1 VLVEQREPTIE
12 PRFDLQYSMDLGIG
26 ALHELTP
33 DANSHVTYLG
43 VGAYRNLVA
52 NVNGV

>member
-1 VLVEQREPTIE
+1 MLVEQREPAIE
-12 PRFDLQYSMDLGIG
+12 SWFDLQHRVDLGIG

-33 DANSHVTYLG
+33 DANSHVTYVDL
-43 VGAYRNLVA
+43 GAYRDLVA

>member
-1 VLVEQREPTIE
+1 VLVEQREPAVE
-12 PRFDLQYSMDLGIG
+12 SRFDLQHCMHLGIG

-33 DANSHVTYLG
+33 DANSHVTYVDLRT
-43 VGAYRNLVA
+43 YRDLVA